1 MPTADKLSDIIE
13 NYIKD
18 KKLKSKLNSSKI
30 FNYWEEIVGKEIA
43 KNSKPEKLKN
53 KILYISTSN
62 PIWATELS
70 LLSQE
75 LIKKIN
81 EFLKEEAVTSL
92 KVKPNL

>member
-92 KVKPNL
+92 KVKPNF

>member
-13 NYIKD
+13 NYIKE

-92 KVKPNL
+92 KVKPNF